1 MTSPYI
7 FDALFLL
14 VLVTMY
20 GYGKRRGAFKVIAG
34 LFGTLTAWIG
44 TLILRP
50 RVLPIITA
58 LLRPWAGKAVRSAA
72 DAAGL
77 TDVINMTIDLQNG
90 AWKAAE
96 SVTTLGEK
104 LTALGLPEQMTGLAE
119 KLNISNVLLQE
130 LHHTV
135 PLGGQIRP
143 LDILVDTLVAKVAP
157 ILTFLL
163 LFFGLKLA
171 IQLAVRILSLDWP
184 IVRTLNRLAGG
195 AIGLCGGLVLVAVI
209 FFGILLYGSP
219 EPIGITSKA
228 LLTQSFTGSLIA
240 ALFV

>member
-14 VLVTMY
+14 VLITMY

-50 RVLPIITA
+50 RVLPIVTA
-58 LLRPWAGKAVRSAA
+58 LLRPWANKAV
-72 DAAGL
+72 
-77 TDVINMTIDLQNG
+77 I
-90 AWKAAE
+90 KAAE
-96 SVTTLGEK
+96 AAGVMPIIDTAMDISLEENLSV
-104 LTALGLPEQMTGLAE
+104 LTSLAE
-119 KLNISNVLLQE
+119 KLNISTSLLDR
-130 LHHTV
+130 LMLPTAGV
-135 PLGGQIRP
+135 RP
-143 LDILVDTLVAKVAP
+143 LELLTDALVGRVAP

-171 IQLAVRILSLDWP
+171 IQLAVCILSLDWP

-240 ALFV
+240 GLFV